1 VNNYSLTGLAESE
14 VRDIWQFIAEDNEE
28 AADRWVIKII
38 ETFDLLARNPRLGH
52 SRKDL
57 ISRPWLFWP
66 VGTYMVI
73 YRIVA
78 EDDIEIIAVTEGS
91 RDLPSYLRK
100 RS

>member
-1 VNNYSLTGLAESE
+1 MNNYSLTDLAESE

-38 ETFDLLARNPRLGH
+38 ETFDLLARNPHIGH

-57 ISRPWLFWP
+57 IARPWLFWP
-66 VGTYMVI
+66 VGTYLVI

-78 EDDIEIIAVTEGS
+78 DDDIEILAVTQGS
-91 RDLPSYLRK
+91 RDLPTWLRK
-100 RS
+100 CS